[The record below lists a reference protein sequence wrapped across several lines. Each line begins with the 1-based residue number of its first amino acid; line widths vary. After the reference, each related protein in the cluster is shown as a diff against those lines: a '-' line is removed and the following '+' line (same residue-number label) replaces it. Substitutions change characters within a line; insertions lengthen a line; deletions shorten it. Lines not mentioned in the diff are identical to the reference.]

1 MPLEI
6 KDVDA
11 YYGSVKILDGIDF
24 SASHGE
30 LLGVIGPNGSGK
42 TTLLRTISRI
52 LKPKVGTILLEGRD
66 VQGMKDKEFSRNFAA
81 VPQDTTINF
90 DFSALD
96 IVLMGRN
103 PHLGRLELEGE
114 EDIEIARRCME
125 LTNCWH
131 LAERPITELSG
142 GERQLV
148 IIARALT
155 QEPKVLLLDEPTSHL
170 DINYQIE
177 IMELLKRLTSE
188 EKLIV
193 VAVIHD
199 LNLAAQY
206 CDRLALLHKGKIVSL
221 GTQAQV
227 LTAENIKN
235 TFGADVIIKKHA
247 LTDHCFVSPV
257 PSLLKRQNK
266 NEAELTIHLICGGGE
281 GASLMHELCER
292 GYRVTAGVVNML
304 DTDQEVAKLLNIPVV
319 TEAPFSPITEEAFQ
333 AHLALIDKANV
344 VVLCNTPFGYGNLKN
359 LEVAERALE
368 RNKPLL
374 VFDATR
380 IEKRDFTNGEAT
392 KRFIALKDK
401 GAIMVKSQEEV
412 LKLLNISTLFDA

>member
-206 CDRLALLHKGKIVSL
+206 CDRLALLHEGKIVSL

-392 KRFIALKDK
+392 KRFIALKDN
-401 GAIMVKSQEEV
+401 
-412 LKLLNISTLFDA
+412 L

>member
-114 EDIEIARRCME
+114 KDIEIARRCME

-206 CDRLALLHKGKIVSL
+206 CDRLALLHEGKIVSL

-392 KRFIALKDK
+392 KRFITLKDK

-412 LKLLNISTLFDA
+412 LKLLNISTPFDA